1 MPLRYYLSWSINCS
15 YAKLNF
21 FVKTDELILNKV
33 HIETPGDNTTLKM
46 RPGVGGRPPG
56 IGFKPN
62 YKATAM
68 NTGWPTDQMTQ

>member
-1 MPLRYYLSWSINCS
+1 M
-15 YAKLNF
+15 
-21 FVKTDELILNKV
+21 LNKV

-68 NTGWPTDQMTQ
+68 NTG